1 MLAML
6 EKYANHLEELVAE
19 RTSELDAE
27 KKKTEKLLYRMLPQ
41 SVFHYCIICRSV
53 ICFFDFLLF
62 ALFFVSFIFER
73 RDWSKGK
80 IMLHS
85 WLVLRERMKQLT
97 FIGSVESD

>member
-1 MLAML
+1 MIDNMLAML

-41 SVFHYCIICRSV
+41 SVFHYCIIRRSF

-62 ALFFVSFIFER
+62 ALFLFISFL
-73 RDWSKGK
+73 RDETGVKGR
-80 IMLHS
+80 LGCTH
-85 WLVLRERMKQLT
+85 
-97 FIGSVESD
+97 G